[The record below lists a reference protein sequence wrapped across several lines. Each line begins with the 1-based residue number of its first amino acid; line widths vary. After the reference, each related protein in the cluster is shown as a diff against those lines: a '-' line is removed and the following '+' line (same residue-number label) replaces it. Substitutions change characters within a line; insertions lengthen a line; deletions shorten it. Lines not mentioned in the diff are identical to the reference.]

1 MRCNDIE
8 KLPYIDMGL
17 PGGIVADP
25 ELNDYEGIKL
35 YGHRSMYI
43 FDNVIDMDMKSFH
56 PSIFLATNSDTTSL
70 IGKLF
75 IEGMTYTDANDEQK
89 YLDPSADLHE
99 DLIDGNLIDF
109 ANRWLDLPNI
119 TDMIK
124 SIKMELKNS

>member
-1 MRCNDIE
+1 
-8 KLPYIDMGL
+8 
-17 PGGIVADP
+17 
-25 ELNDYEGIKL
+25 
-35 YGHRSMYI
+35 MYI

-109 ANRWLDLPNI
+109 AKRWLGLPNTI
-119 TDMIK
+119 DMIK
-124 SIKMELKNS
+124 EVNKERKK

>member
-99 DLIDGNLIDF
+99 DLIDSNLIDF